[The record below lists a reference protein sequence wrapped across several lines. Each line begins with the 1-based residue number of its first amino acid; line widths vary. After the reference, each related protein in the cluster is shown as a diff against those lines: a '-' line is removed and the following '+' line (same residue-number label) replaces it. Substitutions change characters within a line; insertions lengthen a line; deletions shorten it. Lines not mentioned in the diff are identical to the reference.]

1 MGLSPHVRG
10 NRSDLGV
17 QAGHTRSIPACTGKP
32 LGDGGAHHA
41 QRVYPRMYGETEPAP
56 YRLTCQ
62 TGLSPHVRGNRARGG
77 GPARGERSIPACT
90 GKPRGV
96 ADRRSHVEVYP
107 RMYGETS
114 ARRCSRSTFTV
125 YPRMYGETNQPVRG
139 RPPVPGLSPH
149 VRGNPAPNGHPPDS
163 PRSIPACTGKP
174 TVYCDGPPRA
184 MVYPR
189 MYGETSTSTAPR
201 STSTGLSPHVRG
213 NRETVRCCG

>member
-1 MGLSPHVRG
+1 MAQIGRPCGLSPHVRG
-10 NRSDLGV
+10 NRSEPCSPATCWG
-17 QAGHTRSIPACTGKP
+17 SIPACTGKP
-32 LGDGGAHHA
+32 RTASRWGGKE
-41 QRVYPRMYGETEPAP
+41 QVYPRMYGETEPAP

-62 TGLSPHVRGNRARGG
+62 TGLSPHVRGNRVRGG

-174 TVYCDGPPRA
+174 
-184 MVYPR
+184 
-189 MYGETSTSTAPR
+189 APAR
-201 STSTGLSPHVRG
+201 R
-213 NRETVRCCG
+213 